1 LWLGAGALLTLL
13 LAGIGIILRRRR
25 HSDGIDDAEYGE
37 DPPLPVAETPM
48 PTLRTPIARTPLTPS
63 QVKLVFE
70 PQRLTMALI
79 NATLAYRLSLTNL
92 GDAAIGPVSIAG
104 DIISAHASLG
114 EGKQLLSGVEG
125 AEPGHQ
131 LPSLDP
137 GESISLTGELQL
149 PITAIRPVRSGD
161 ASLFVPLARFC
172 MTVLNG
178 GRPPL
183 VCTKIFIIGES
194 PEQPEQRLRPIRID
208 KGPRTLSRI
217 SQRELELPA

>member
-1 LWLGAGALLTLL
+1 
-13 LAGIGIILRRRR
+13 
-25 HSDGIDDAEYGE
+25 
-37 DPPLPVAETPM
+37 
-48 PTLRTPIARTPLTPS
+48 
-63 QVKLVFE
+63 
-70 PQRLTMALI
+70 MALV
-79 NATLAYRLSLTNL
+79 NATLSYRLSLTNL
-92 GDAAIGPVSIAG
+92 SDAAIGPVSIAC

-114 EGKQLLSGVEG
+114 DGKQLLSGVEG

-137 GESISLTGELQL
+137 GESISLTGALQL
-149 PITAIRPVRSGD
+149 PVAAIRPIRSGE

-172 MTVLNG
+172 TTVLNG

-183 VCTKIFIIGES
+183 VCTRVFVIGES
-194 PEQPEQRLRPIRID
+194 PERPGQRLRPIRID